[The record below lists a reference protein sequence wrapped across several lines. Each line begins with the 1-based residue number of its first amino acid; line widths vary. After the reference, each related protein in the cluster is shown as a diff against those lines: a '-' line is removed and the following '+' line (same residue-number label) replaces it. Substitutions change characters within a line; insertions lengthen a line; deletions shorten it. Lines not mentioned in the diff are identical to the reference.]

1 MPSLQLIEM
10 DRRRIL
16 FRLLLAAG
24 ALAVLLVPTDA
35 QAWGPLAHLNFSAQ
49 ALGNLSVLGLDVQ
62 GLLQG
67 HGNDFLYG
75 SLAADIVV
83 GKNLS
88 KYLHHCHNWKV
99 GFDLYELTRSG
110 AEKAF
115 ALGFLAHLA
124 ADTVAHNYF
133 VPYKTVTSFG
143 RLGTGH
149 GYWELRYDQKVDP
162 EMWRLARRVST
173 RAIREHDDLLQ
184 RALHSSSRLPFNVSR
199 QLFGSLLASA
209 RIRRFQH
216 VSRMALA
223 RERRLLLEPDLV
235 AEVNLLSTGA
245 ILGLLADG
253 QGCRAA
259 RADATGERNLKMA
272 TLIRKQ
278 LADRVRRKVLT
289 RAEAHEIALET
300 RAPFRAAIQGKL
312 VLPPNVAALAA

>member
-1 MPSLQLIEM
+1 MARPRTLF
-10 DRRRIL
+10 RIL
-16 FRLLLAAG
+16 LGAAAAALLLAPG
-24 ALAVLLVPTDA
+24 VAL
-35 QAWGPLAHLNFSAQ
+35 AWGPLAHLSFSAQ
-49 ALGNLSVLGLDVQ
+49 ALGNMSVLGLDVQ
-62 GLLQG
+62 SLLHG

-83 GKNLS
+83 GKNLA
-88 KYLHHCHNWKV
+88 KFVHHCHNWKV
-99 GFDLYELTRSG
+99 GFALFERARAG
-110 AEKAF
+110 GEKAF

-133 VPYKTVTSFG
+133 VPYKTVASFG

-149 GYWELRYDQKVDP
+149 GYWELRYDQKIDP

-184 RALHSSSRLPFNVSR
+184 RALPSASLLPFPVSR

-209 RIRRFQH
+209 RLRRFQH

-235 AEVNLLSTGA
+235 AETNILSTGA

-253 QGCRAA
+253 EACRAA
-259 RADATGERNLKMA
+259 RADATGERNLRVA
-272 TLIRKQ
+272 QAIRKQ
-278 LADRVRRKVLT
+278 LAQRVRRRQLT
-289 RAEAHEIALET
+289 RREAHEIAELT
-300 RAPFRAAIQGKL
+300 REPFRHAIHGKL
-312 VLPPNVAALAA
+312 VLPPSVAALAA